1 MMSSRLH
8 FHFAENL
15 PKTRRA
21 LGFALLR
28 HGGQHR
34 SGDGAVL
41 SCIRRKW
48 RRCWLAWAIPDDVV
62 AAAVLHDVLEDTDA
76 EFADLRSRFGARVAE
91 LVAVVS
97 DDPAIADE
105 DERKAEVRDRVRTF
119 GEDALAVYAAD
130 KVSKVRELRLL
141 IVTGLPP
148 ARPRRSLIA
157 TARPWRCS
165 SRSSEMPIS
174 SSCCDSRSRRWSNCR
189 RDPRLANGRRRPPV
203 TNHAEP
209 VPRIEQRH
217 AALALANEVRGQRA
231 AVKRGISDGTV
242 SMRALVQAPSM
253 PADRCTVAELLRS
266 QAGWGPARTLR
277 FLTRHGVDEHKQLGQ
292 LTARQRSIM
301 AADLA

>member
-28 HGGQHR
+28 HRDQHR
-34 SGDGAVL
+34 SGDGAVFL
-41 SCIRRKW
+41 VHPAEVASL
-48 RRCWLAWAIPDDVV
+48 LARLGYPDDVV

-76 EFADLRSRFGARVAE
+76 EFADLRSRFGAHVAE

-105 DERKAEVRDRVRTF
+105 DERKADVRDRVSTF

-148 ARPRRSLIA
+148 GEAETKFDRYRASLAMLEQELGNAHLVELLRFEVEALEQLPPRPA
-157 TARPWRCS
+157 TPERTQTPAG
-165 SRSSEMPIS
+165 
-174 SSCCDSRSRRWSNCR
+174 
-189 RDPRLANGRRRPPV
+189 A
-203 TNHAEP
+203 NHAEP
-209 VPRIEQRH
+209 VPLIEQRH

-231 AVKRGISDGTV
+231 ALKRGIGDGAV
-242 SMRALVQAPSM
+242 SVRALLQAPTAA
-253 PADRCTVAELLRS
+253 ADRCTVAELLRS

-277 FLTRHGVDEHKQLGQ
+277 FLTRHGVDEHKRLGQ